1 MAEGLSLE
9 NGVFIQEDI
18 KMKVMEVTV
27 EREKILR
34 KGKRVE
40 II

>member
-9 NGVFIQEDI
+9 NGAFIQEDI